1 MNSNIDNL
9 TINAIRILSVE
20 MIDKAKSGHPGL
32 PLDAAPMTYTLFQNH
47 LNFSIDDTNWD
58 NRDRFVLSSG
68 HGSAMLYSLLHLYGF
83 GLTMEDLKGFRQLD
97 TKTPGHP
104 EYGHTDGIEVTTG
117 PLGQG
122 IANAVGMAMAEAHL
136 AATYNRPGYDI
147 VDHYTYAL
155 CGEGCL
161 EEGISYEACSLAG
174 TLKLGKLILFYDCNH
189 ISIEGNTDDAFGDDV
204 QVRFESQGWH
214 VQHVDLLSHPDDVEA
229 ISHAVEVAKAE
240 KEKPSLI
247 ICHTL
252 IGYGSP
258 LAGTAKVHGAP
269 LGEENINITKK
280 ELGYNYPPFTCP
292 DEVYDHCREAI
303 EKGNRAHEEWLSL
316 LEAYSKEYSELAA
329 EYKAA
334 MADEMPDLKKI
345 GEEISFDKPMATRQ
359 VGGQVLNHFA
369 KYIPQLFGG
378 SADLAPSTLT
388 LLKDTE
394 EISYD
399 GYFSADNYKGRNI
412 HFGIREHAMAA
423 ACNGMA
429 RHGGVRPF
437 CSTFFVFSDYCKHAI
452 RLSCIMNIPVLYVFT
467 HDSIGV
473 GEDGETHEPI
483 ELLIS
488 LRSIPNMTVYRPCD
502 GHETIA
508 SYEYAFSHNGP
519 VAVIL
524 TRQALPQQPN
534 SSIDNAML
542 GGYILEDSE
551 GTPDVILMASG
562 SEVDLCVEARK
573 QLADQGIHAR
583 VVSMPSLEV
592 FERQSEEY
600 KESVLP
606 HNVTARVCVEAAS
619 EQSWYRY
626 AGLNGEVI
634 GMTTFGKSGPAKDLF
649 REFGFTVENVVEKA
663 LASISRSR

>member
-47 LNFSIDDTNWD
+47 LNFSIDDKNWD

-68 HGSAMLYSLLHLYGF
+68 HGSAMLYSLLHLYGYD
-83 GLTMEDLKGFRQLD
+83 LTMDDLKGFRQLG

-104 EYGHTDGIEVTTG
+104 EYGHTEGVEVTTG

-122 IANAVGMAMAEAHL
+122 IANAVGMALAEAHL
-136 AATYNRPGYDI
+136 AATYNRPGYDV

-204 QVRFESQGWH
+204 EARFESQGWH
-214 VQHVDLLSHPDDVEA
+214 VQHVDLLSHPDDVDLLSAA
-229 ISHAVEVAKAE
+229 IENAKAE
-240 KEKPSLI
+240 KGKPSLI

-258 LAGTAKVHGAP
+258 MAGTAKVHGAP
-269 LGEENINITKK
+269 LGEENIRLTK
-280 ELGYNYPPFTCP
+280 ETLGYDYPPFTCP
-292 DEVYDHCREAI
+292 QEVYDHCHEAI
-303 EKGNRAHEEWLSL
+303 DRGNKAHEEWLKL
-316 LEAYSKEYSELAA
+316 FEAYQNEYPELAA
-329 EYKAA
+329 QYKAV
-334 MADEMPDLKKI
+334 MADEMPDIMKI
-345 GEEISFDKPMATRQ
+345 AHEIKFDKPMATRQ
-359 VGGQVLNHFA
+359 VGSIVLNHYA
-369 KYIPQLFGG
+369 QYIPQLVSG

-388 LLKDTE
+388 NLKDTPE
-394 EISYD
+394 TTYGYISD
-399 GYFSADNYKGRNI
+399 ENYAGRNV

-429 RHGGVRPF
+429 RHGGIRPL
-437 CSTFFVFSDYCKHAI
+437 CSTFFVFSDYCKHSI
-452 RLSCIMNIPVLYVFT
+452 RLSAIMNIPVLYVFT

-473 GEDGETHEPI
+473 GEDGETHEPV
-483 ELLIS
+483 EQLIS
-488 LRSIPNMTVYRPCD
+488 LRSIPNMTVFRPCD
-502 GHETIA
+502 GNETVA
-508 SYEYAFSHNGP
+508 AYAYAFSHKGP
-519 VAVIL
+519 QAVTL
-524 TRQALPQQPN
+524 TRQALPQQEN
-534 SSIDNAML
+534 SSIEKAML
-542 GGYILEDSE
+542 GGYVLEDSE
-551 GTPDVILMASG
+551 GTPDVILIATG
-562 SEVDLCVEARK
+562 SEVDLCVQAKKRLEAS
-573 QLADQGIHAR
+573 GIKTR
-583 VVSMPSLEV
+583 VVSMPSVEV
-592 FERQSEEY
+592 YEKQSDGY

-606 HNVTARVCVEAAS
+606 HSVTARVCVEAGS
-619 EQSWYRY
+619 PQSWYRY

-634 GMTTFGKSGPAKDLF
+634 AMTTFGTSGPAKELFDL
-649 REFGFTVENVVEKA
+649 FGFTVDNVVEKA
-663 LASISRSR
+663 TAVYSKNR